1 MEEPV
6 MQCYQYLASTISIAK
21 ALESI
26 PGAPKKLPLNVVA
39 DWMDENNIKA
49 EDVLL
54 ASGDEVRAI
63 VESLVQLGQ
72 PDMPHAA

>member
-6 MQCYQYLASTISIAK
+6 MQCYKYLAATISIAK
-21 ALESI
+21 VLESI
-26 PGAPKKLPLNVVA
+26 PGPSHKLPFSVVA
-39 DWMDENNIKA
+39 DWMDENNIEA

-54 ASGDEVRAI
+54 ATDDEVRAI
-63 VESLVQLGQ
+63 VENLVQLGQ

>member
-1 MEEPV
+1 
-6 MQCYQYLASTISIAK
+6 MQCYQYLAATTSIAN

-26 PGAPKKLPLNVVA
+26 PSVSHKLPFSVVA
-39 DWMDENNIKA
+39 DWMDENNIEA

-54 ASGDEVRAI
+54 ATGDEVRAI
-63 VESLVQLGQ
+63 VVNLIQPGQ